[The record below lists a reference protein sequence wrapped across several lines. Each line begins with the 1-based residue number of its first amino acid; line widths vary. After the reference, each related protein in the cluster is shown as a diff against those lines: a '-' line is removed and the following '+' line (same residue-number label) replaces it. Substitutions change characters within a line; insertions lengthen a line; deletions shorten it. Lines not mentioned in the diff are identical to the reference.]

1 MEGIVFSFT
10 GITTQ
15 LKNGIEKKELH
26 DLPFGWKDLTQSSIN
41 PSHKGF
47 GRLTGKVAGI
57 TVFDF
62 DNIESFDKF
71 WDDHPTLNI
80 YDYKM
85 VQTRK
90 GFHVYFEYDADCKQ
104 GTNVSNKYEGVDI
117 RNDGGFVICPPS
129 HYTCLDGSV
138 FTYKNSCGKILPV
151 PNEFKS
157 ILKGNE
163 VKTIN
168 KTISKCSDDIIVEL
182 SSIIDIKFID
192 NYSDWIKL
200 VWAFSNEEKYYDLA
214 KQVSQRSSKYED
226 KCFDDLWKSSKKK
239 ITLGTIYYYA
249 KKSNPEEYMNIIIKY
264 STNQIEEILKNPTQE
279 NMARCF
285 YKLCGDDFIYTDGQ
299 VFYFNGVVWVKSKND
314 LRRKYT
320 NEFTNVFRKREEYY
334 SAQLRQFDSESDE
347 YKRYS
352 EKKKNIHSLINQLE
366 KNQNTKDICND
377 AIIPYIEKNDV
388 VFETNPYMFCFNNK
402 VFDLEKCEFVAPF
415 KYDYMC
421 ISTGYDYT
429 EPTQEQIERLNDI
442 IIKIF
447 PIAEERKLYLTLL
460 STGLFGTTL
469 EHFILANGS
478 GRNGKG
484 LTNELAEAMFGNYA
498 YTCSNSI
505 LLNSLEKSTGAN
517 QAIANMNNK
526 RMIFYREP
534 DESINVKLNSSI
546 IKELTGGSEINAR
559 ALYSSNT
566 KTSLRA
572 THILECNKKPKMSG
586 EANEATISRVIDI
599 PFHCS
604 FTAKNDDEVD
614 EENHI
619 YKPDTYFK
627 ESSFR
632 TDHRIAM
639 FHLLVAHWKEYKKDK
654 CINDFIPESIRVR
667 GYKYLQESDE
677 LLTWF
682 NEEYEKVDD
691 DTEVIQLKDVFEDF
705 KNSDYYVNLN
715 KAEKRECNK
724 SKFIDKI
731 SKNYFMR
738 KFYRERDRRPILQ
751 ERYKCIEMRNV
762 LIGYKKKEIYE

>member
-182 SSIIDIKFID
+182 SSIIDIKYID

-285 YKLCGDDFIYTDGQ
+285 ISYVEMILFTQMDKYFISMALCGLKVKTIYDENIQ
-299 VFYFNGVVWVKSKND
+299 MNSQMFFVKGRNTIPHNCD
-314 LRRKYT
+314 NLIRK
-320 NEFTNVFRKREEYY
+320 VM
-334 SAQLRQFDSESDE
+334 
-347 YKRYS
+347 
-352 EKKKNIHSLINQLE
+352 NI
-366 KNQNTKDICND
+366 
-377 AIIPYIEKNDV
+377 
-388 VFETNPYMFCFNNK
+388 
-402 VFDLEKCEFVAPF
+402 
-415 KYDYMC
+415 
-421 ISTGYDYT
+421 
-429 EPTQEQIERLNDI
+429 NDI
-442 IIKIF
+442 QKKRRIF
-447 PIAEERKLYLTLL
+447 I
-460 STGLFGTTL
+460 
-469 EHFILANGS
+469 H
-478 GRNGKG
+478 
-484 LTNELAEAMFGNYA
+484 
-498 YTCSNSI
+498 
-505 LLNSLEKSTGAN
+505 
-517 QAIANMNNK
+517 
-526 RMIFYREP
+526 
-534 DESINVKLNSSI
+534 
-546 IKELTGGSEINAR
+546 
-559 ALYSSNT
+559 
-566 KTSLRA
+566 
-572 THILECNKKPKMSG
+572 
-586 EANEATISRVIDI
+586 
-599 PFHCS
+599 
-604 FTAKNDDEVD
+604 
-614 EENHI
+614 
-619 YKPDTYFK
+619 
-627 ESSFR
+627 
-632 TDHRIAM
+632 
-639 FHLLVAHWKEYKKDK
+639 
-654 CINDFIPESIRVR
+654 
-667 GYKYLQESDE
+667 
-677 LLTWF
+677 
-682 NEEYEKVDD
+682 
-691 DTEVIQLKDVFEDF
+691 
-705 KNSDYYVNLN
+705 
-715 KAEKRECNK
+715 
-724 SKFIDKI
+724 
-731 SKNYFMR
+731 
-738 KFYRERDRRPILQ
+738 
-751 ERYKCIEMRNV
+751 
-762 LIGYKKKEIYE
+762 